1 MSALCQKQTFP
12 ASFDH
17 LVSADEKWLRNG
29 QAWRFR
35 SFQIDRELK
44 LRRLLD
50 RKIGRILAL
59 ENALDILSCLPIVL
73 EQIEVVDDQS
83 AEFRQI
89 ARTAIDSWHAM
100 PRGQIDNKT
109 DIAVYESIGVDDHA
123 AVAADVRKRVFNLRA
138 GVIERSAS
146 SSPAMAI
153 LARDAA
159 IRCKSGSMLAS
170 TKKKNAVLLSTPAGS
185 AA

>member
-1 MSALCQKQTFP
+1 
-12 ASFDH
+12 
-17 LVSADEKWLRNG
+17 
-29 QAWRFR
+29 
-35 SFQIDRELK
+35 
-44 LRRLLD
+44 
-50 RKIGRILAL
+50 
-59 ENALDILSCLPIVL
+59 
-73 EQIEVVDDQS
+73 
-83 AEFRQI
+83 
-89 ARTAIDSWHAM
+89 M

-109 DIAVYESIGVDDHA
+109 DIAVYECIGVDDHA

-170 TKKKNAVLLSTPAGS
+170 TKKKNAGLLSTPAGS